1 MQGVGVNS
9 SIKAVLAFIAMTTLM
24 VVFNNCSGAT
34 QEQQASQA
42 LGVCAE
48 VSAPLGTPN
57 SLSETVQLINSLPKP
72 LSLDCF
78 LKSLKRPLSIMA
90 VNNTFS
96 AQPAVGNESPRIFIL
111 NTRLALSVV
120 PAGSGK
126 ALLEMSEPMSGAQSW
141 KAELEFPIAANVDPY
156 LMFDHITDRATG
168 NSRCTSCHTG
178 ETKQSYGSIGFGF
191 VSNTVRPNESQRVSN
206 LYLRNQAYVCNPST
220 NKYRCDILQ
229 AVFSN
234 GTTQDISFPF

>member
-1 MQGVGVNS
+1 MTK
-9 SIKAVLAFIAMTTLM
+9 SIKAIIAFFAMATLM
-24 VVFNNCSGAT
+24 VVFNNCSGAS
-34 QEQQASQA
+34 QQNQTSQSLA
-42 LGVCAE
+42 ACTE

-57 SLSETVQLINSLPKP
+57 SLSETIQLINSLPKP
-72 LSLDCF
+72 LTLDCF
-78 LKSLKRPLSIMA
+78 LKSLQRPISIMA

-126 ALLEMSEPMSGAQSW
+126 TLLEMSEPMSGAQSW
-141 KAELEFPIAANVDPY
+141 KAELEFPITANVDPY
-156 LMFDHITDRATG
+156 KMFDHITDRSSG
-168 NSRCTSCHTG
+168 NSRCLSCHTG
-178 ETKQSYGSIGFGF
+178 ETKQNYAGVGFGF
-191 VSNTVRPNESQRVSN
+191 VSNTVRPNETQRVNN

-234 GTTQDISFPF
+234 GTTQDIPFPF